1 MSWLSALL
9 GTYSL
14 QYQMN
19 KSNVF
24 YMQYWSFGNCYLL
37 NYPALTNI
45 FAVNQIISYN
55 EVFAITKTP
64 L

>member
-24 YMQYWSFGNCYLL
+24 YMQYWRFGNCYLL
-37 NYPALTNI
+37 NDPAITNI

-55 EVFAITKTP
+55 
-64 L
+64 

>member
-1 MSWLSALL
+1 MSWLLALL
-9 GTYSL
+9 RAYSL

-24 YMQYWSFGNCYLL
+24 YVQCWSFGN
-37 NYPALTNI
+37 YPAITNI

-55 EVFAITKTP
+55 KVFAITKTP